1 MGTPDFD
8 HLCAELRGRHWQ
20 LRSQIG
26 AEKGAVYFPGGNANL
41 QVQRLDTTTRESET
55 IKILSF
61 SPRCLEVKNGW
72 LCCGGETGEFAA
84 IPLTEAAETNDSDL
98 RLDLDADARL
108 PLNLDSAHQDDYIL
122 SLLARRSSTRPRSIA
137 VKSKSFGKERVNCI
151 TLWFPGADMR
161 PHEGAY
167 AQPVAVLA
175 NNDKHV
181 ITVNLQDMESVDEL
195 SYPDCVNRAVISPD
209 GRLLIAISDDPYLY
223 IHERI
228 EKRAGSSSLFRNRDK
243 PEYEWKGAGRIHL
256 KSQRTDDDSDNRGSF
271 AACFSNT
278 GRYLAVG
285 TQYGLISIFNTSAFL
300 EPGTDPLV
308 TSFTSSRPNS
318 VPGAVRD
325 MAFCPGPL
333 DLLAWTEDRG
343 RVGVADIRSNYVAQ
357 QILHLDTH
365 DEYDHIIIT
374 DRGSIDPRLLE
385 GRNDRRDGP
394 TSSWGLGLNDL
405 NLSDSRSSST
415 RRTTSMLDDRY
426 QEPFTSAE
434 TMVLDAIQAH
444 RRQRELR
451 ELREQRE
458 QQAASQASS
467 TPVASSSFRDRPRAY
482 EGTSVGATRDT
493 TRERSSSVTRAL
505 GDFVDSIRDH
515 NRTRD
520 HPERLRVYPTRRAAV
535 PPAPRRN
542 NAPRA
547 AEIIRAA
554 ETEASNARERMAQLQ
569 RIYGNPSLTSGGW
582 ADLEALYNISV
593 EGHNNTNDNEPVTSR
608 QRDQAALFGS
618 LLSGVPTRDWDD
630 GPIRRANATYYT
642 RGDTPPNP
650 DETAGLAWSEDGRI
664 LYVPALIPIPPSVIL

>member
-1 MGTPDFD
+1 MAVKDDTTYHPTDALILSQPRR
-8 HLCAELRGRHWQ
+8 HYRTTVHPLHWQ

-26 AEKGAVYFPGGNANL
+26 VEKGAVYFPGGNANL

-55 IKILSF
+55 IKILTF

-84 IPLTEAAETNDSDL
+84 IPLTEANENNDSDL

-151 TLWFPGADMR
+151 TLWFPGADMS
-161 PHEGAY
+161 PYEGAY
-167 AQPVAVLA
+167 SQPVAVLA

-195 SYPDCVNRAVISPD
+195 SYPDCVNRALISPD
-209 GRLLIAISDDPYLY
+209 GRLLVAISDDPYLY
-223 IHERI
+223 IHGRT
-228 EKRAGSSSLFRNRDK
+228 EKHAGSSSLFRNRDR
-243 PEYEWKGAGRIHL
+243 PEYEWKAAGRIHL

-285 TQYGLISIFNTSAFL
+285 TQYGVISIFNTSAFL
-300 EPGTDPLV
+300 EPGTDPLI

-325 MAFCPGPL
+325 MAFCPGPF

-385 GRNDRRDGP
+385 GRDRK
-394 TSSWGLGLNDL
+394 
-405 NLSDSRSSST
+405 
-415 RRTTSMLDDRY
+415 
-426 QEPFTSAE
+426 
-434 TMVLDAIQAH
+434 
-444 RRQRELR
+444 
-451 ELREQRE
+451 
-458 QQAASQASS
+458 
-467 TPVASSSFRDRPRAY
+467 
-482 EGTSVGATRDT
+482 SV
-493 TRERSSSVTRAL
+493 V
-505 GDFVDSIRDH
+505 
-515 NRTRD
+515 
-520 HPERLRVYPTRRAAV
+520 
-535 PPAPRRN
+535 
-542 NAPRA
+542 
-547 AEIIRAA
+547 
-554 ETEASNARERMAQLQ
+554 
-569 RIYGNPSLTSGGW
+569 
-582 ADLEALYNISV
+582 
-593 EGHNNTNDNEPVTSR
+593 
-608 QRDQAALFGS
+608 
-618 LLSGVPTRDWDD
+618 
-630 GPIRRANATYYT
+630 
-642 RGDTPPNP
+642 
-650 DETAGLAWSEDGRI
+650 
-664 LYVPALIPIPPSVIL
+664 